1 MHYFKMQYQAA
12 FFFNDLDNNLTFHY
26 DKNNIRDIYNTKDK
40 VKNTISFID
49 NLWMEMTYEGKF
61 KKYLDAK
68 AVEFEETDLMQMSD
82 YILYDLD
89 LYYIKTKNGK
99 HGRNW
104 IYDVEL
110 DEVKNK
116 LNDVLKKLDELI
128 LSYDIRAGIALAL
141 LRH

>member
-1 MHYFKMQYQAA
+1 MQ
-12 FFFNDLDNNLTFHY
+12 
-26 DKNNIRDIYNTKDK
+26 K
-40 VKNTISFID
+40 
-49 NLWMEMTYEGKF
+49 
-61 KKYLDAK
+61 
-68 AVEFEETDLMQMSD
+68 SD

-104 IYDVEL
+104 IYDIEL
-110 DEVKNK
+110 EEIKNI
-116 LNDVLKKLDELI
+116 LNNVLKKIDEQI

>member
-1 MHYFKMQYQAA
+1 MQYQAA
-12 FFFNDLDNNLTFHY
+12 CFFNDLNNNLTFNY
-26 DKNNIRDIYNTKDK
+26 NKNNIRDIYNTKDK
-40 VKNTISFID
+40 VKNTINFID

-68 AVEFEETDLMQMSD
+68 AVEYEETELMLKSD

-89 LYYIKTKNGK
+89 LYYIKTKNSK
-99 HGRNW
+99 HERNW

-110 DEVKNK
+110 EEIKNI
-116 LNDVLKKLDELI
+116 LYDILKKLDDQI

-141 LRH
+141 LRHW

>member
-1 MHYFKMQYQAA
+1 MQYQAA
-12 FFFNDLDNNLTFHY
+12 CFFNDLDNNLTFHY
-26 DKNNIRDIYNTKDK
+26 DKNNIRDIYCARDK
-40 VKNTISFID
+40 VKNTITFID
-49 NLWMEMTYEGKF
+49 NLWMEMTFEGKF

-68 AVEFEETDLMQMSD
+68 AIEYEETDLMLKSD

-99 HGRNW
+99 HERNW

-110 DEVKNK
+110 EEIKNI
-116 LNDVLKKLDELI
+116 LNNILKNLDEQI
-128 LSYDIRAGIALAL
+128 LFYDIRAAIALAL